1 MTTMI
6 VPNTDHSLFLML
18 LHLDPATQ
26 TVREITSPILAW
38 HLEPDQP
45 PHPISLLGD
54 LARAAWCVLEG
65 DSPNGKGF
73 VPGVT
78 VYLDRAAAVQALTEQ
93 ARALA
98 EDGDQ

>member
-1 MTTMI
+1 MI
-6 VPNTDHSLFLML
+6 VPNTDHSLYLLL
-18 LHLDPATQ
+18 LHWDGATQ

-38 HLEPDQP
+38 HLKPDQP
-45 PHPISLLGD
+45 PQPIGLLGD
-54 LARAAWCVLEG
+54 LDQAAPWCVLEG

-98 EDGDQ
+98 EGGDR